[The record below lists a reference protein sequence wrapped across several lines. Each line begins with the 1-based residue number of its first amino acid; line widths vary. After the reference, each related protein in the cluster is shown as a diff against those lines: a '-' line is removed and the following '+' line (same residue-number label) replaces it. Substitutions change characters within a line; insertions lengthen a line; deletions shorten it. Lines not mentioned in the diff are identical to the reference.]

1 MLWGC
6 RNWCRR
12 MWKRQGPGGQE
23 FHGIS
28 AKLATAVW
36 DWGNPQCPSCHLQHQ
51 LESSSQWTRSI
62 AGPTALQLVA
72 CRSCIVSWY
81 ILVQTQLE
89 HIGTNYH
96 RISMDDGLWS
106 DAWSV
111 SSNRR
116 EKDPMYSCFSG
127 TRSQTSTIF
136 CIYLKSKTF

>member
-1 MLWGC
+1 MCSEVAEIGAEGC
-6 RNWCRR
+6 QRGRVQEVRNF
-12 MWKRQGPGGQE
+12 ME
-23 FHGIS
+23 FQQSWQLQFGTEAIHSAQAAIS
-28 AKLATAVW
+28 ST
-36 DWGNPQCPSCHLQHQ
+36 
-51 LESSSQWTRSI
+51 SSSPVLSGRAPLPVQRLCSWWH
-62 AGPTALQLVA
+62 VDHV
-72 CRSCIVSWY
+72 VSWY
-81 ILVQTQLE
+81 ILVQAQLE

-111 SSNRR
+111 ISNCR